1 MLISFSLQ
9 SEQKYLTGCGSGTC
23 LQEIITNRLK
33 MKIYSLV
40 VEVDVVVVVLVV
52 VVEDAK

>member
-23 LQEIITNRLK
+23 LQEIITIRLK
-33 MKIYSLV
+33 MKIYLLV
-40 VEVDVVVVVLVV
+40 VEVDVVVVVVVV